1 MQFVFVFLEMAW
13 SGSRE
18 RGDYCSGPGE
28 SDGSLDQELGKGF
41 RAGFL
46 SLGTTGTLLF
56 LGAVLYTVK

>member
-1 MQFVFVFLEMAW
+1 MEA
-13 SGSRE
+13 E
-18 RGDYCSGPGE
+18 NGE
-28 SDGSLDQELGKGF
+28 IIAVAQSDGSLDQELGKGF